1 LDAQEP
7 KKLQISRTLLY
18 TVTLQLFLS
27 EMHLMNQ
34 TMPTEIS
41 LEALIA
47 GDRAEFAHLVDM
59 YSSPIYRLGLRMLG
73 NPQDAE
79 DVLQNTFLN
88 MLTHLSE
95 FEGRSSLSTW
105 LYRIAANEALML
117 IRKKK
122 PEVHFERSEDAEAGE
137 NDRELLPTQ
146 FVDWSAL
153 PEDELLSGEG
163 KQILD
168 AAIQSLPESLR
179 IVFLLRDVEGLSIKE
194 TAEALNLTETNV
206 KTRLL
211 RARLFLREQLST
223 YYGDTLSARSEE

>member
-1 LDAQEP
+1 
-7 KKLQISRTLLY
+7 
-18 TVTLQLFLS
+18 
-27 EMHLMNQ
+27 MNT

-41 LEALIA
+41 LEALVA
-47 GDRAEFAHLVDM
+47 GDRAEFARLVDT

-88 MLTHLSE
+88 VLTHISE
-95 FEGRSSLSTW
+95 FEGRSSLATW

-117 IRKKK
+117 LRKKK
-122 PEVHFERSEDAEAGE
+122 PEVNLDDFEADESDED
-137 NDRELLPTQ
+137 LLPTQ

-153 PEDELLSGEG
+153 PEDQLLSGEG
-163 KQILD
+163 KKTLD
-168 AAIQSLPESLR
+168 AAIQTLPESLR
-179 IVFLLRDVEGLSIKE
+179 LVFLLRDVEGLSIKE
-194 TAEALNLTETNV
+194 TGEALNLTETNV

-223 YYGDTLSARSEE
+223 YYGERLTREE